1 MLKAFF
7 YLSVGKRN
15 KKWFYS
21 RLSDMTT
28 IDKIRHFVCTLHSC
42 RHSLELFLK
51 SGQWSTMQQGVR
63 TSNVNPNITHTHIY
77 MQKFVIHVCHPFHL
91 MHPFVLTFFIGLSF
105 LQFFGLIFVDPKID
119 YLFNLRVAYDVIH
132 KWFLAKHWVTNY
144 YVQHMVEKCWC
155 T

>member
-7 YLSVGKRN
+7 YLSIGKGN

-28 IDKIRHFVCTLHSC
+28 IDKIRQIVQVHFICILHSC

-51 SGQWSTMQQGVR
+51 SGQWSSMQWGVR
-63 TSNVNPNITHTHIY
+63 TSNVNPNISLSLSLSLSHTHTHTHTHIY

-91 MHPFVLTFFIGLSF
+91 MQPFILTFFIGLSF
-105 LQFFGLIFVDPKID
+105 LPFFWAHF
-119 YLFNLRVAYDVIH
+119 
-132 KWFLAKHWVTNY
+132 
-144 YVQHMVEKCWC
+144 CWYKNWLPI
-155 T
+155 